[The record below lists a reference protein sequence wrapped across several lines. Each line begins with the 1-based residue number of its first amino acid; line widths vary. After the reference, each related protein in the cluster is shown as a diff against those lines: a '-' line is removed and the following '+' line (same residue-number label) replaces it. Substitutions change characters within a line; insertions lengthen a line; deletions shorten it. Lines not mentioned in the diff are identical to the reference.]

1 MEVEEL
7 ADFGNGSLGRRIS
20 VMEFSGLQI
29 SETGFSS
36 LWLRMRRS
44 VKVSVDFVFPNFDN
58 RERGRERERESEGER
73 GREKGEGE
81 RRERG
86 NERERMGKRER
97 DREGERIREGER
109 AL

>member
-1 MEVEEL
+1 
-7 ADFGNGSLGRRIS
+7 
-20 VMEFSGLQI
+20 MEFSGLQI

-58 RERGRERERESEGER
+58 RERGRERAR
-73 GREKGEGE
+73 GREKREGE

-97 DREGERIREGER
+97 GRELERER
-109 AL
+109 DLIVGSIFVI

>member
-58 RERGRERERESEGER
+58 RERGRERAR
-73 GREKGEGE
+73 GREKREGE
-81 RRERG
+81 RREREREEREG
-86 NERERMGKRER
+86 TRGREWERERG
-97 DREGERIREGER
+97 GEN
-109 AL
+109 